1 MKLLKTFSCTCALL
15 VSQAAFAD
23 VTVQIPDNIDLYI
36 ANGEKP
42 ELSGGFFSSNKTLTL
57 PNGENQIAF
66 RHNVYFDKSNDRVSI
81 EGDTIIAT
89 FTAQDKELTF
99 SLPRFR
105 NEREAQAQIKDLDW
119 ALVDSSDQAI
129 EVKQDK
135 LMKDGMQIGRD
146 YQREVEDYN
155 RAGGIAA
162 IAAGAAAVLPATLP
176 EPVPAQLP
184 ETSASSATAE
194 EMLHFWYDKAD
205 AETKARFK
213 AHINQ

>member
-1 MKLLKTFSCTCALL
+1 MKLIKTISCTCALL
-15 VSQAAFAD
+15 ISQSVFAD
-23 VTVQIPDNIDLYI
+23 VTINIPDSIDLYT

-42 ELSGGFFSSNKTLTL
+42 ELSGGFFSSTKTLTL

-66 RHNVYFDKSNDRVSI
+66 RHNVYFDKSNDRITV
-81 EGDTIIAT
+81 EGDTIIAK
-89 FTAQDKELTF
+89 FDAQDEELTF
-99 SLPRFR
+99 SLPTFR

-119 ALVDSSDQAI
+119 ALVNTSEQSI

-162 IAAGAAAVLPATLP
+162 ITAMGVAIPVTLP
-176 EPVPAQLP
+176 EPVPVQLP
-184 ETSASSATAE
+184 EKSGSADTAE

-205 AETKARFK
+205 EETKARFK
-213 AHINQ
+213 AHINK